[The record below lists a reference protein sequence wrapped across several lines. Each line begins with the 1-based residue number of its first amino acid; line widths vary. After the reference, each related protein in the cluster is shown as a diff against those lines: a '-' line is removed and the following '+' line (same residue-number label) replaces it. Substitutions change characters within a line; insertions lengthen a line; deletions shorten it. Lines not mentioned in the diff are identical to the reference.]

1 MRTIFKVTLIFVI
14 STTFTRAESKKA
26 AGGFIRL
33 VNAVAMGTGQVSL
46 KIDGED
52 VRPKGYKF
60 GDATG
65 GIAQPTGARKITIKR
80 EGVEDGVTTVNLD
93 KNQTVTVIP
102 FAEKV
107 PASDTKPA
115 YYTIK
120 ILRLKQ
126 TAPDSGRTVTFV
138 SVSGNPEL
146 KAEVQGEDGKWSSL
160 FVRRLTVA
168 DMPLNY
174 SQGYASVKI
183 NGESVTAIPIGGDG
197 NYVMV
202 LYDNA
207 EGKVQSLYFRDFKF
221 LSAD

>member
-1 MRTIFKVTLIFVI
+1 MKTTFEATLILLIGATI
-14 STTFTRAESKKA
+14 SLGEAKK
-26 AGGFIRL
+26 GSSGFIRL
-33 VNAVAMGTGQVSL
+33 VNAVAMGTGQVTL
-46 KIDGED
+46 KVDGENM
-52 VRPKGYKF
+52 RPKGYKF

-65 GIAQPTGARKITIKR
+65 GIGCSIGARKITIER
-80 EGVEDGVTTVNLD
+80 EGVEDGVTTVNLER
-93 KNQTVTVIP
+93 NQTVTLIP

-107 PASDTKPA
+107 PASDVKPG

-126 TAPDSGRTVTFV
+126 TAPDAGRTVTFV

-146 KAEVQGEDGKWSSL
+146 KAEVQGEDGKWSSV
-160 FVRRLTVA
+160 FVKRLSVA

-174 SQGYASVKI
+174 SQGYAPVKV
-183 NGESVTAIPIGGDG
+183 NGESMTSIPIGGDG
-197 NYVMV
+197 NYVLV

-207 EGKVQSLYFRDFKF
+207 EGKVQCLYFRDFEY